1 MIYFIRSGEFL
12 CHCKKNIYE
21 INDIYENLGY
31 SFLINESDE
40 DDILDKEAD
49 VYIKFKKKKH
59 NIKIEYIKENDVIG
73 LDDSIYNNKYIYTFE
88 CISPNATVYEIHYNF
103 FKLILNSDPKIVE
116 EVRKYENIHR
126 NILMKLLLKI
136 RENKSQYF
144 KLVEKTGNELNFG
157 PIKFKK
163 FDVNNQLQK
172 LLDLRNRTKN
182 GNIIHKSVHK
192 KKLKVAINSFR
203 NNFNN
208 NNNYQINYLTLNSP
222 NENNKNILSIDNYES
237 KKSKVIV
244 PNLKFNTTE
253 SDFNSNNPH
262 IHTLTATTFKEKS
275 NSFSLSKI
283 LRQEKSEPK
292 NYFYEDEKT
301 SDRNKKIILSE
312 KTRNKKFD
320 FSMRKDQTLLPLMDK
335 TQLHI
340 YNAKKITQSIKG
352 LFDDYKNKKDTVFN
366 MLKKSIYNKKL

>member
-1 MIYFIRSGEFL
+1 
-12 CHCKKNIYE
+12 
-21 INDIYENLGY
+21 
-31 SFLINESDE
+31 
-40 DDILDKEAD
+40 
-49 VYIKFKKKKH
+49 
-59 NIKIEYIKENDVIG
+59 
-73 LDDSIYNNKYIYTFE
+73 
-88 CISPNATVYEIHYNF
+88 
-103 FKLILNSDPKIVE
+103 
-116 EVRKYENIHR
+116 
-126 NILMKLLLKI
+126 MKLLLKI

-192 KKLKVAINSFR
+192 KKLKMTINSFR
-203 NNFNN
+203 NNNN
-208 NNNYQINYLTLNSP
+208 NNNQINYLTLNSR
-222 NENNKNILSIDNYES
+222 NENHKNILSIDNYES
-237 KKSKVIV
+237 KKSKVFI

-262 IHTLTATTFKEKS
+262 IQTLTATTFKEKS

-283 LRQEKSEPK
+283 LKQQKSEPK

-301 SDRNKKIILSE
+301 SDKNKKIILSDSNR
-312 KTRNKKFD
+312 RNKKFD

-366 MLKKSIYNKKL
+366 MLKKSIYNKQL